1 MKLDKLREE
10 LAADEGC
17 KFEIY
22 LDHLGLPT
30 FGIGALIKDGDPEC
44 GQPVGTPVDEE
55 RVRQRFNLDIAVTIE
70 DCQRLFRNWDDLPEE
85 AQLVCA
91 NMAFNL
97 GYPRFSKFVNFRA
110 AIEAQDWLKGMT
122 VSRARSPGRIGDRI
136 KVCSTTVGAPAR
148 CRPLG
153 TTRTSTKCR

>member
-30 FGIGALIKDGDPEC
+30 FGIGHLIREHDPEH
-44 GQPVGTPVDEE
+44 GKPVGTEVSDE
-55 RVRQRFNLDIAVTIE
+55 RVRQVFALDVAVTIE
-70 DCQRLFRNWDDLPEE
+70 DCQRLFSNWDDLPDE
-85 AQLVCA
+85 ARLICA

-110 AIEAQDWLKGMT
+110 AIEAQDWLKAADEA
-122 VSRARSPGRIGDRI
+122 VDSRWHDQVPNRAKRLVQRLRGLANG
-136 KVCSTTVGAPAR
+136 
-148 CRPLG
+148 
-153 TTRTSTKCR
+153 

>member
-17 KFEIY
+17 KFKIY
-22 LDHLGLPT
+22 LDHLGLAT
-30 FGIGALIKDGDPEC
+30 FGIGHLIREHDPEH
-44 GQPVGTPVDEE
+44 GKPVGTEVSDE
-55 RVRQRFNLDIAVTIE
+55 RVRQVFALDVAVTIE

-110 AIEAQDWLKGMT
+110 AIEAQDWLKAADEA
-122 VSRARSPGRIGDRI
+122 VDSRWHDQVPNRAKRLVQRLRGLANG
-136 KVCSTTVGAPAR
+136 
-148 CRPLG
+148 
-153 TTRTSTKCR
+153 

>member
-30 FGIGALIKDGDPEC
+30 FGIGHLIREHDPEH
-44 GQPVGTPVDEE
+44 GKPVGTEVSDE
-55 RVRQRFNLDIAVTIE
+55 RVRQVFALDVAVTIE
-70 DCQRLFRNWDDLPEE
+70 DCQRLFSNWDDLPDE
-85 AQLVCA
+85 AQLICA

-110 AIEAQDWLKGMT
+110 AIEAQDWLKAADEA
-122 VSRARSPGRIGDRI
+122 VDSRWHDQVPNRAKRLVQRLRGLANG
-136 KVCSTTVGAPAR
+136 
-148 CRPLG
+148 
-153 TTRTSTKCR
+153 

>member
-1 MKLDKLREE
+1 MNVDKLREE

-30 FGIGALIKDGDPEC
+30 FGIGHLIREHDPEH
-44 GQPVGTPVDEE
+44 GKPIGTEVSDE
-55 RVRQRFNLDIAVTIE
+55 RVRQVFALDVLVTVE
-70 DCQRLFRNWDDLPEE
+70 DCHRLFNNWDDLPDE

-97 GYPRFSKFVNFRA
+97 GYPRFSKFINFRA
-110 AIEAQDWLKGMT
+110 AIEAQDWLKAADEA
-122 VSRARSPGRIGDRI
+122 VDSRWHDQVPNRAKRLVQRLRGLANG
-136 KVCSTTVGAPAR
+136 
-148 CRPLG
+148 
-153 TTRTSTKCR
+153 

>member
-1 MKLDKLREE
+1 MNVDKLREE

-30 FGIGALIKDGDPEC
+30 FGIGHLIREHDPEH
-44 GQPVGTPVDEE
+44 GKPIGTEVSDE
-55 RVRQRFNLDIAVTIE
+55 RVRQVFALDVLVTVE
-70 DCQRLFRNWDDLPEE
+70 DCHRLFNNWDDLPDE

-110 AIEAQDWLKGMT
+110 AIEAQDWLKAADEA
-122 VSRARSPGRIGDRI
+122 VDSRWHDQVPNRAKRLVQRLRGLANG
-136 KVCSTTVGAPAR
+136 
-148 CRPLG
+148 
-153 TTRTSTKCR
+153 

>member
-1 MKLDKLREE
+1 MNVDKLREE

-30 FGIGALIKDGDPEC
+30 FGIGHLIREHDPEH
-44 GQPVGTPVDEE
+44 GKPIGTEVSDE
-55 RVRQRFNLDIAVTIE
+55 RVRQVFALDVLVTVE
-70 DCQRLFRNWDDLPEE
+70 DCHRLFNNWDDLPDE

-97 GYPRFSKFVNFRA
+97 GYPRFSKFINFRA
-110 AIEAQDWLKGMT
+110 AIEAQDWLKAADEA
-122 VSRARSPGRIGDRI
+122 VDSRWHDQGPNRAKRLVQRLRGLANG
-136 KVCSTTVGAPAR
+136 
-148 CRPLG
+148 
-153 TTRTSTKCR
+153 

>member
-1 MKLDKLREE
+1 MNVDKLREE

-30 FGIGALIKDGDPEC
+30 FGIGHLIREHDPEH
-44 GQPVGTPVDEE
+44 GKPIGTEVSDE
-55 RVRQRFNLDIAVTIE
+55 RVRQVFALDVAVTIE
-70 DCQRLFRNWDDLPEE
+70 DCQRLFINWDDLPDE

-110 AIEAQDWLKGMT
+110 AIEAQDWLKAADEA
-122 VSRARSPGRIGDRI
+122 VDSRWHDQVPNRAKRLVQRLRGLANG
-136 KVCSTTVGAPAR
+136 
-148 CRPLG
+148 
-153 TTRTSTKCR
+153 

>member
-85 AQLVCA
+85 AQLVWA

-110 AIEAQDWLKGMT
+110 AIEAQDWLKAADEA
-122 VSRARSPGRIGDRI
+122 VDSRWHDQVPNRAKRLVQRLRGLANG
-136 KVCSTTVGAPAR
+136 
-148 CRPLG
+148 
-153 TTRTSTKCR
+153 

>member
-30 FGIGALIKDGDPEC
+30 FGIGHLIREHDPEH
-44 GQPVGTPVDEE
+44 GKPVGTEVSDE
-55 RVRQRFNLDIAVTIE
+55 RVRQVFALDVAVTIE
-70 DCQRLFRNWDDLPEE
+70 DCQRLFSNWDDLPDEG
-85 AQLVCA
+85 QLICA

-110 AIEAQDWLKGMT
+110 AIEAQDWLKAADEA
-122 VSRARSPGRIGDRI
+122 VDSRWHDQVPNRAKRLVKRLRGLADG
-136 KVCSTTVGAPAR
+136 
-148 CRPLG
+148 
-153 TTRTSTKCR
+153 